1 MLEDWEPKTKLGKAV
16 KAGEIT
22 DIDEILKAGKVILEP
37 EIVDML
43 LPELKSVTIEIRPTQ
58 RVTDSGRRISYRAVV
73 LVGDGNGHIGVG
85 VGKSSEVRSAI
96 EYATKNAKKN
106 IIYVPRGCGSWE
118 CQCNMEHSIPF
129 EVSGKESSSIVEL
142 KPAPRGIGLAAND
155 TIKEVLSLVGIK
167 DVWSRARGSTSN
179 RYNIV
184 LATIKALKK
193 LNRRNDNNE

>member
-43 LPELKSVTIEIRPTQ
+43 LPDLKSVTIEIRPTQ

-96 EYATKNAKKN
+96 EYAVKNAKKN

-118 CQCNMEHSIPF
+118 CQCNLDHSIPF
-129 EVSGKESSSIVEL
+129 AVSGKESSSIVEL